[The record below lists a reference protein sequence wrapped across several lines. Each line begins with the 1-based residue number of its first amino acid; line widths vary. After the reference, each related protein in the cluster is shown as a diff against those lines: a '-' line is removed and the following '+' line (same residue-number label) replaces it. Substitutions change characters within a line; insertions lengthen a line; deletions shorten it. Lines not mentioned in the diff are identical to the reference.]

1 MQVKSEPQTPL
12 KKAVLEWYHSRR
24 DWMELGSARSTYSE
38 SDRDRICK
46 QMGSAESALEAEA
59 AKLKESV
66 GTL

>member
-1 MQVKSEPQTPL
+1 
-12 KKAVLEWYHSRR
+12 
-24 DWMELGSARSTYSE
+24 MELGSARSTYSE